1 MRRMA
6 ETEPAVCECCGC
18 MVGGEGDGGGA
29 GAERADLEAAHGL
42 RGQTG
47 HVSAFEKLSRIE
59 HDA

>member
-42 RGQTG
+42 RRQAR
-47 HVSAFEKLSRIE
+47 HVSVLYILFT
-59 HDA
+59 